1 MEIGKVRKFYQQML
15 VRFTPSGSGTVRHW
29 SISNWGPLAEA
40 PWNRGGDLKGG
51 LKSETQA
58 SYLMAQE
65 ANKRQVAAKIK
76 GGYTHYSEFT
86 VGAKVDPPPR
96 LRAELRMTLDRMPDV
111 AKPTPE
117 TKARWPSLES
127 IQASVTLTSKSA
139 MECLINDN
147 LSEAIRLRQ
156 VLIEMSDDIRSLHES
171 TQGQLEMLTLKLTA
185 ELMK

>member
-1 MEIGKVRKFYQQML
+1 MKVKF
-15 VRFTPSGSGTVRHW
+15 
-29 SISNWGPLAEA
+29 
-40 PWNRGGDLKGG
+40 
-51 LKSETQA
+51 
-58 SYLMAQE
+58 
-65 ANKRQVAAKIK
+65 
-76 GGYTHYSEFT
+76 
-86 VGAKVDPPPR
+86 
-96 LRAELRMTLDRMPDV
+96 DV

-156 VLIEMSDDIRSLHES
+156 VLIEMSSDIRSLHES